1 VTYLRTDL
9 FTLSPSYPFTFFT
22 MKRINLAYWIVTALF
37 SAFMIFSSIGG
48 ITLNEQAVAYL
59 HDHMGY
65 PLYFIQIISVAK
77 ILGAIAILLPLP
89 ARVKEWAYFGFFI
102 DLVVAV
108 FSFIALGDPVAQ
120 WAPMFLFIAV
130 LLAAYWLHH
139 KRLAMRA
146 TTNN

>member
-1 VTYLRTDL
+1 
-9 FTLSPSYPFTFFT
+9 
-22 MKRINLAYWIVTALF
+22 MKRISIAYWIITTLF

-65 PLYFIQIISVAK
+65 PLYFIQFISLAK
-77 ILGAIAILLPLP
+77 IIGAIAILVPMVP

-102 DLVVAV
+102 DLVAAV
-108 FSFIALGDPVAQ
+108 YSFIALGDPVAQ

-130 LLAAYWLHH
+130 LLVAYWLHH
-139 KRLAMRA
+139 QRLSLRT
-146 TTNN
+146 TTNT